1 MHVSYLVLSGDL
13 SRAGKP
19 PEHRSA
25 SGELGTHRQINT
37 RTYNRASRAV
47 RAFTI
52 RSQLS
57 FLAEQRTNNVVVSND
72 FLFKKFKRQKILRK
86 DSLIQGEMSHK
97 KKFYQQQLEHVQK
110 IEGPLSLASSL
121 IRTFCLRNLQ
131 PVDYLSLA
139 QAGKYLGFV
148 CFFFFFFWFYLHC
161 WDLNSSGGWKERRIK
176 IRVKNFWVLWSCDG
190 NILFE

>member
-110 IEGPLSLASSL
+110 IEGPLSRKLSYSNVLLAKSATCRLFIACTSWKIL
-121 IRTFCLRNLQ
+121 GICL
-131 PVDYLSLA
+131 
-139 QAGKYLGFV
+139 
-148 CFFFFFFWFYLHC
+148 FFFFFFFFC
-161 WDLNSSGGWKERRIK
+161 FICTVGI
-176 IRVKNFWVLWSCDG
+176 
-190 NILFE
+190 